1 MRGQEMA
8 KFVLNSFDKLIT
20 YLTISVFIGGGF
32 FIHIITA
39 LTIKSYYGSTWGYI
53 SFMLPGFAELYLTI
67 IQISEQMYNYMIIV
81 ASFLTLT
88 AAVGLTWLFKNS
100 VRLKLERIKEH

>member
-1 MRGQEMA
+1 MA
-8 KFVLNSFDKLIT
+8 KFVLNRFDKFFT
-20 YLTISVFIGGGF
+20 YLSISVLIGGGF

-39 LTIKSYYGSTWGYI
+39 LTIRSYYGSTWGYI

-67 IQISEQMYNYMIIV
+67 IQISEQMYNYIFIV

-88 AAVGLTWLFKNS
+88 AAVGLIWLFKNS
-100 VRLKLERIKEH
+100 VRLKLERVKEN